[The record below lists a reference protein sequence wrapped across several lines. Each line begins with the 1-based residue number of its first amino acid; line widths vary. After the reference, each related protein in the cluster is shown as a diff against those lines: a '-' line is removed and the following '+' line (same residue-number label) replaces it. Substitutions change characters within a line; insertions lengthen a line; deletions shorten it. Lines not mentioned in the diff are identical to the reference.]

1 VLWNGSVFLP
11 YAKSINQ
18 DIRLFGAHHNDGVN
32 NIALIKSLQYS
43 LPPMDP
49 NYSGRVIKN
58 YHYFINLILA
68 AIQKVTQIDPFIL
81 YFGIAP
87 TVMIIILSILVYFF
101 VLTQAGKLPAV
112 LAILFVNFLGNYYY
126 LGPLLGS
133 VNLHPS
139 IAWMDE
145 YSTRLVN
152 YQLLSS
158 YILLMVLLLF
168 LIRRRPAVLVGLIS
182 GLLMGFKV
190 YAWILWEL
198 GLLAFSWRNKYFFR
212 AFLWSVLFS
221 LPVGWL
227 LYQPGGQATF
237 IFKPLWIIKSMYES
251 PDRFNL
257 VAWELARQTYLSIR
271 NYLGIFKLYF
281 QGVVAFL
288 IINFGPRLLG
298 FFAPKN
304 YLLKILTF
312 LGIILPLLLA
322 QSGSSWNVIQFS
334 YYSVFFLSLLLAISL
349 SRFPRLV
356 VVLFILISLP
366 SALYINSQY
375 LNPPYTVSY
384 SRGFVQA
391 LDTLARLPQGT
402 VLSHPSYST
411 NAVVSALSSKPV
423 FIAESMIL
431 TSSSIDTRPRQQFRD
446 KFFSGMTLQPKDFLS
461 ENNISYIISPQ
472 YIDISKYMLLP
483 IFQNSEVIIYSTQ

>member
-1 VLWNGSVFLP
+1 
-11 YAKSINQ
+11 
-18 DIRLFGAHHNDGVN
+18 
-32 NIALIKSLQYS
+32 
-43 LPPMDP
+43 
-49 NYSGRVIKN
+49 
-58 YHYFINLILA
+58 
-68 AIQKVTQIDPFIL
+68 
-81 YFGIAP
+81 
-87 TVMIIILSILVYFF
+87 
-101 VLTQAGKLPAV
+101 
-112 LAILFVNFLGNYYY
+112 
-126 LGPLLGS
+126 
-133 VNLHPS
+133 
-139 IAWMDE
+139 
-145 YSTRLVN
+145 
-152 YQLLSS
+152 
-158 YILLMVLLLF
+158 
-168 LIRRRPAVLVGLIS
+168 
-182 GLLMGFKV
+182 
-190 YAWILWEL
+190 
-198 GLLAFSWRNKYFFR
+198 
-212 AFLWSVLFS
+212 
-221 LPVGWL
+221 
-227 LYQPGGQATF
+227 
-237 IFKPLWIIKSMYES
+237 MYES